1 MAVVAIIIVIADIT
15 TQELMQD
22 VQEIRKI
29 TNMFIVI

>member
-1 MAVVAIIIVIADIT
+1 MAVVAIIIVIVDIT

>member
-1 MAVVAIIIVIADIT
+1 MAVVALIIVIVDIT

>member
-1 MAVVAIIIVIADIT
+1 MTVVALIIVIVDIT